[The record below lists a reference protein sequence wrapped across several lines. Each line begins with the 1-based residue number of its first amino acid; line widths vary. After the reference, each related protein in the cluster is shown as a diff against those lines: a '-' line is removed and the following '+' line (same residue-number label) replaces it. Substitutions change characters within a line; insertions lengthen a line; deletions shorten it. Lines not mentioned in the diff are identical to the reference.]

1 MNTTG
6 LFSAYAKPVIC
17 WNYRPLTSYCKA
29 MILNKKRTWKRSFKT
44 IHICNKFII
53 IVLRSSKLSDNI
65 KVKKH
70 SFHSL
75 IYPFPE
81 SFIGKFSRL
90 SNSY

>member
-29 MILNKKRTWKRSFKT
+29 MILNKKKTWKRSFKT

-65 KVKKH
+65 KVKKTLI
-70 SFHSL
+70 SLSDIPIPREFHRE
-75 IYPFPE
+75 IFPSIE
-81 SFIGKFSRL
+81 
-90 SNSY
+90 